1 MIIYPADS
9 HTPQPSLA
17 IAQEDH
23 PAAKTHLL
31 FRPKG
36 EKMCLGSWILLGD
49 DWGWLGCMGVSWID
63 DHRHH

>member
-9 HTPQPSLA
+9 HTPQPSPA
-17 IAQEDH
+17 IAQED

-36 EKMCLGSWILLGD
+36 ELQQTPSIPQQIRLVKKGTIW
-49 DWGWLGCMGVSWID
+49 
-63 DHRHH
+63 